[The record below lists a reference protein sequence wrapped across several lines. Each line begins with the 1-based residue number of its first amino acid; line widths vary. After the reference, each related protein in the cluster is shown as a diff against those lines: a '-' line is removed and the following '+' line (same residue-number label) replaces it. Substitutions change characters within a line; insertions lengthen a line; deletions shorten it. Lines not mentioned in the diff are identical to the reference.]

1 MSQVETHRFQTEVDQ
16 LLHLVI
22 NALYSNRD
30 IFLRELISNASDAL
44 DKLRFAAISDDSL
57 YEGDQTLRIRI
68 RYDKAGK
75 TITIEDNGIGMSRD
89 EVIEN
94 IGTIAHSGTKQFLSQ
109 LTGDAKKDSALIGQ
123 FGVGFYSAFIVADK
137 VTLETRRA
145 GRPAAEG
152 VRWVSEGKG
161 EYSLET
167 IDKAEKGTR
176 ITLHLKGDAE
186 EYLDGHKLR
195 QIIRQY
201 SDHISFPIF
210 MPKEEIKDGETVM
223 LDEWEQ
229 VNKATAL
236 WLEPKSKLKDED
248 YINFYKQTFHDFE
261 GPLTW
266 LHNRVEGTLEYT
278 SLFYIPQVPPFD
290 LYDRTRRYGVK
301 LYVKRVF
308 IMDDAEHL
316 LPAYLR
322 FVRGI
327 IDSDDL
333 PLNVSR
339 ELLQDNQVVRK
350 IRSASTKRILEHLQK
365 LAQTDTDKYA
375 TFWDHFGN
383 VLKEGVVEDGAN
395 RDKIAKLLRFAS
407 THDDQAAQRT
417 SLDDYIG
424 RMQPDQQAIY
434 YIVADSF
441 SAAKNSPHLERLRK
455 QGIEVL
461 LMYDPIDEWLVGQLH
476 EYAGKPLKSVTQ
488 ADLGIETE
496 EEALPEAEKAAADAL
511 SQRLKAALGDAVEDV
526 RPSTRLTDSP
536 ACVVVPENGLS
547 PHMIQMLRQMGQE
560 PPKQKMILEINPT
573 HPVIKKLEQLDDKA
587 RLQDWVRLLLEQAE
601 LAEGSQLEDPAAF
614 VKRMNR
620 LLSELM

>member
-30 IFLRELISNASDAL
+30 IFLRELISNATDAL

-261 GPLTW
+261 DPLTW

-455 QGIEVL
+455 QGI
-461 LMYDPIDEWLVGQLH
+461 
-476 EYAGKPLKSVTQ
+476 
-488 ADLGIETE
+488 
-496 EEALPEAEKAAADAL
+496 
-511 SQRLKAALGDAVEDV
+511 
-526 RPSTRLTDSP
+526 
-536 ACVVVPENGLS
+536 
-547 PHMIQMLRQMGQE
+547 
-560 PPKQKMILEINPT
+560 
-573 HPVIKKLEQLDDKA
+573 
-587 RLQDWVRLLLEQAE
+587 
-601 LAEGSQLEDPAAF
+601 
-614 VKRMNR
+614 
-620 LLSELM
+620 

>member
-1 MSQVETHRFQTEVDQ
+1 MAQAETHRFQTEVDQ

-44 DKLRFAAISDDSL
+44 DKLRFEAISDDGL
-57 YEGDQTLRIRI
+57 YEGDQALRIRI
-68 RYDKAGK
+68 RYDKDAK
-75 TITIEDNGIGMSRD
+75 TVTIEDNGIGMSRD

-94 IGTIAHSGTKQFLSQ
+94 IGTIAHSGTKQFLSK

-145 GRPAAEG
+145 GRPAGEG

-161 EYSLET
+161 EYTLEA
-167 IDKAEKGTR
+167 IEKADKGTS
-176 ITLHLKGDAE
+176 ITLHLKADAE
-186 EYLDGHKLR
+186 EYLDGHRLR

-201 SDHISFPIF
+201 SDHISFPIY
-210 MPKEEIKDGETVM
+210 MPKEEFKDGETVIT
-223 LDEWEQ
+223 DEWEQ

-236 WLEPKSKLKDED
+236 WLEPKSSLKDED
-248 YINFYKQTFHDFE
+248 YINFYKQSFHDFE
-261 GPLTW
+261 DPLTW

-278 SLFYIPQVPPFD
+278 SLFYIPKVPPFD
-290 LYDRTRRYGVK
+290 LYDRERRYGLK

-322 FVRGI
+322 FVRGV

-339 ELLQDNQVVRK
+339 EILQDNQVVRK
-350 IRSASTKRILEHLQK
+350 IRSASTKRILDHLDK
-365 LAQTDTDKYA
+365 LAKAETDKYA
-375 TFWDHFGN
+375 TFWDAFGN
-383 VLKEGVVEDGAN
+383 VLKEGVVEDYAN
-395 RDKIAKLLRFAS
+395 REKIAKLLRFAS
-407 THDDQAAQRT
+407 THDDQPQQRT

-424 RMQPDQQAIY
+424 RMKPDQKAIY

-441 SAAKNSPHLERLRK
+441 AAAKNSPHLELLRK
-455 QGIEVL
+455 KGIEVL
-461 LMYDPIDEWLVGQLH
+461 LMYDRIDEWLVGHLT
-476 EYAGKPLKSVTQ
+476 EYDGKPLKAVTQ
-488 ADLGIETE
+488 ADLDIDSE
-496 EEALPEAEKAAADAL
+496 EDAL
-511 SQRLKAALGDAVEDV
+511 SKEEKKAADKLSKRLKKALGDAVEDV
-526 RPSTRLTDSP
+526 RTTTRLTDSP
-536 ACVVVPENGLS
+536 ACVVVPENGMS

-573 HPVIKKLEQLDDKA
+573 HPVIRKLEQLDDGD
-587 RLQDWVRLLLEQAE
+587 RLQDWAQLLLEQAE
-601 LAEGSQLEDPAAF
+601 LAEGTQLEDPVAF

>member
-1 MSQVETHRFQTEVDQ
+1 MSNVETHRFQTEVDQ

-22 NALYSNRD
+22 HALYSNRD

-44 DKLRFAAISDDSL
+44 DKLRFEAISDDSL
-57 YEGDQTLRIRI
+57 YEGEQELRIRVS
-68 RYDKAGK
+68 YDKDAK

-89 EVIEN
+89 EVVEN
-94 IGTIAHSGTKQFLSQ
+94 IGTIAHSGTKAFLSK

-123 FGVGFYSAFIVADK
+123 FGVGFYSAFIVADE

-145 GRPAAEG
+145 GRPASEG
-152 VRWVSEGKG
+152 VRWTSEGKG
-161 EYSLET
+161 EYTLEA
-167 IDKAEKGTR
+167 IEKADKGTR
-176 ITLHLKGDAE
+176 IILHLKEDAQD
-186 EYLDGHKLR
+186 YLDGQKLR

-201 SDHISFPIF
+201 SDHISFPVY
-210 MPKEEIKDGETVM
+210 MPKEEFKDGETVI

-261 GPLTW
+261 DPLTW
-266 LHNRVEGTLEYT
+266 LHNRVEGSLEYT
-278 SLFYIPQVPPFD
+278 SLFYIPKVPPFD
-290 LYDRTRRYGVK
+290 LYDRERRYGVK

-339 ELLQDNQVVRK
+339 EILQDNQVVRK
-350 IRSASTKRILEHLQK
+350 IRSASTKRILDHLDK
-365 LAQTDTDKYA
+365 LAKEDADQYA
-375 TFWDHFGN
+375 TFWDAFGN
-383 VLKEGVVEDGAN
+383 VLKEGVVEDYAN
-395 RDKIAKLLRFAS
+395 RERIAKLLRFAS
-407 THDDQAAQRT
+407 THDDQPVQRT
-417 SLDDYIG
+417 SLDDYIS
-424 RMQPDQQAIY
+424 RMQPDQKAIY

-441 SAAKNSPHLERLRK
+441 AAAKNSPHLERLRK

-461 LMYDPIDEWLVGQLH
+461 LMYDRIDEWLVGHLN
-476 EYAGKPLKSVTQ
+476 EYDGKPLKSVAQ
-488 ADLGIETE
+488 ADLDIKE
-496 EEALPEAEKAAADAL
+496 EDALPEEEKKAADEL

-526 RPSTRLTDSP
+526 RPTTRLTDSP

-573 HPVIKKLEQLDDKA
+573 HPVIKKLENLTEEEK
-587 RLQDWVRLLLEQAE
+587 LKDWAQLLLEQAE
-601 LAEGSQLEDPAAF
+601 LAEGTQLEDPVGF

-620 LLSELM
+620 LLTELM

>member
-1 MSQVETHRFQTEVDQ
+1 MSNVETHRFQTEVDQ

-22 NALYSNRD
+22 HALYSNRD

-44 DKLRFAAISDDSL
+44 DKLRFEAISDDSL
-57 YEGDQTLRIRI
+57 YEGEQELRIRVS
-68 RYDKAGK
+68 YDKDAK

-89 EVIEN
+89 EVVEN
-94 IGTIAHSGTKQFLSQ
+94 IGTIAHSGTKAFLSK

-123 FGVGFYSAFIVADK
+123 FGVGFYSAFIVADE

-145 GRPAAEG
+145 GRPASEG
-152 VRWVSEGKG
+152 VRWISEGKG
-161 EYSLET
+161 EYTLEA
-167 IDKAEKGTR
+167 IEKADKGTR
-176 ITLHLKGDAE
+176 IILHLKEDAQD
-186 EYLDGHKLR
+186 YLDGQKLR

-201 SDHISFPIF
+201 SDHISFPVY
-210 MPKEEIKDGETVM
+210 MPKEEFKDGETVI

-261 GPLTW
+261 DPLTW
-266 LHNRVEGTLEYT
+266 LHNRVEGSLEYT
-278 SLFYIPQVPPFD
+278 SLFYIPKVPPFD
-290 LYDRTRRYGVK
+290 LYDRERRYGVK

-339 ELLQDNQVVRK
+339 EILQDNQVVRK
-350 IRSASTKRILEHLQK
+350 IRSASTKRILDHLDK
-365 LAQTDTDKYA
+365 LAKEDADQYA
-375 TFWDHFGN
+375 TFWDAFGN
-383 VLKEGVVEDGAN
+383 VLKEGVVEDYTN
-395 RDKIAKLLRFAS
+395 RERIAKLLRFAS
-407 THDDQAAQRT
+407 THDDQPVQRT
-417 SLDDYIG
+417 SLDDYIS
-424 RMQPDQQAIY
+424 RMQPDQKAIY

-441 SAAKNSPHLERLRK
+441 AAAKNSPHLERLRK

-461 LMYDPIDEWLVGQLH
+461 LMYDRIDEWLVGHLN
-476 EYAGKPLKSVTQ
+476 EYDGKPLKSVAQ
-488 ADLGIETE
+488 ADLDIKE
-496 EEALPEAEKAAADAL
+496 EDALPEEEKKAADEL

-526 RPSTRLTDSP
+526 RPTTRLTDSP

-573 HPVIKKLEQLDDKA
+573 HPVIKKLENLTEEEK
-587 RLQDWVRLLLEQAE
+587 LKDWAQLLLEQAE
-601 LAEGSQLEDPAAF
+601 LAEGTQLEDPVGF

-620 LLSELM
+620 LLTELM